1 MLFHG
6 SPPWIVSPWL
16 KKWRFGGSAP
26 NRANKTPFDSDAQSK
41 RIKGAASGRPLTW
54 KAKKNGKTF
63 VTFFCNPMPKFSAK
77 NRNHEKV
84 KTAPEASLEAA
95 LQACE
100 RVRKS
105 GENRRK
111 PV

>member
-41 RIKGAASGRPLTW
+41 RIKDALPQKNLSHWHSLALGS
-54 KAKKNGKTF
+54 KKPCLSSQLLVKSSANKVPIERGKSCFF
-63 VTFFCNPMPKFSAK
+63 VHFSASQF
-77 NRNHEKV
+77 
-84 KTAPEASLEAA
+84 KT
-95 LQACE
+95 
-100 RVRKS
+100 
-105 GENRRK
+105 
-111 PV
+111 